1 MITWGRWYH
10 GTTSDPKWRVV
21 AKKTGQPVAI
31 IVAIWAAIFENAS
44 ASEDR
49 GTLSNWNT
57 EDVATAL
64 DLTIETVETV
74 CNAMQQK
81 VLNGDHLTAW
91 EKRNPKRER
100 DDDSTQ
106 RVQRFREKQKLE
118 TPRNAKK
125 RLDKIREEKSRKEE
139 IRPEEE
145 KKGTQPRDAAMDAFT
160 EAHSKNF
167 NSEYSIT
174 GGDAT
179 QLASL
184 RKVNHVPARA
194 SPEGWPDAVENYF
207 ASPLDRYT
215 LADLSRRFGVFRN
228 SRLDRF
234 GKPVSHIH
242 ATGGND
248 GKTKTDRNRE
258 AAERLRARLNS
269 ADSSSSDS

>member
-1 MITWGRWYH
+1 MNTWVRWYH
-10 GTTSDPKWRVV
+10 GTISDPKWRVV
-21 AKKTGQPVAI
+21 AKKTGHPVAVVI
-31 IVAIWAAIFENAS
+31 AVWSAILENAS
-44 ASEDR
+44 ASDCRGKLAGWNSEDI
-49 GTLSNWNT
+49 
-57 EDVATAL
+57 ATAL
-64 DLTIETVETV
+64 DLTVETVETI
-74 CNAMQQK
+74 CNAMQGK
-81 VLNGDHLTAW
+81 VLNGDQLTGW

-100 DDDSTQ
+100 DDNSTE
-106 RVQRFREKQKLE
+106 RVQRFREKQKHE

-125 RLDKIREEKSRKEE
+125 RPDKIREEKSRKEE

-145 KKGTQPRDAAMDAFT
+145 KKGTQPRDAAMDTFT
-160 EAHSKNF
+160 EAHSRNF
-167 NSEYSIT
+167 NSEYAIT

-184 RKVNHVPARA
+184 RKANHVPARA
-194 SPEGWPDAVENYF
+194 SPEGWPEAVENYF

-228 SRLDRF
+228 SRLDRYHN
-234 GKPVSHIH
+234 PVNHMN

-269 ADSSSSDS
+269 ADRSSSDS